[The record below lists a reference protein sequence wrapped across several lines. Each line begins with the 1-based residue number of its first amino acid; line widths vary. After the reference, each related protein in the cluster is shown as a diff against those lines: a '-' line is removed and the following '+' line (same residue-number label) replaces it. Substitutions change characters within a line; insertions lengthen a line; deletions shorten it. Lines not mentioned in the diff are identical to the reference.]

1 MEHSG
6 RDDLGGGDVRETI
19 VDALRDVHDPCCAER
34 GISVV
39 DMGLIDEIH
48 IDGDATTVD
57 LVLTSGWC
65 PFVVPLVDTIRSRIA
80 ELDLGRDTD
89 VRVVWDRAWTSDRLS
104 ATARQQLQFLPPPN
118 QITGDGSAA
127 AFAVPSPVN
136 HVPHAIPEVQ
146 Q

>member
-1 MEHSG
+1 M
-6 RDDLGGGDVRETI
+6 GDVRRTI

-48 IDGDATTVD
+48 VDGDGDGATVD

-80 ELDLGRDTD
+80 ELDLGRATD
-89 VRVVWDRAWTSDRLS
+89 VQVVWDRAWTSERMS
-104 ATARQQLQFLPPPN
+104 PEARRQLQFLPPPN
-118 QITGDGSAA
+118 ETTGGGAA
-127 AFAVPSPVN
+127 AITAPSPANPVQ
-136 HVPHAIPEVQ
+136 HATPEVQ